1 MQTKSVLPCGDT
13 ARNTVSPSDLTGR
26 YVSPPGTGLGAR
38 GLPSSYPYH
47 QETLWEVVKP
57 IRMEVGLSA
66 PWKDSPGMGIQYRM
80 QQTEQELW
88 DAGALRPI
96 GGQ

>member
-1 MQTKSVLPCGDT
+1 M
-13 ARNTVSPSDLTGR
+13 
-26 YVSPPGTGLGAR
+26 
-38 GLPSSYPYH
+38 
-47 QETLWEVVKP
+47 VKP